1 MTKIAFFL
9 PSLNIGG
16 IERVFICYANNLV
29 HRGYNIDFV
38 ICKKE
43 GLLLNEIDDT
53 VNIICL
59 NSAKL
64 RTSFKKLRNYIKQNE
79 PDFIISG
86 GDYPNIILIISS
98 LFLKTKSQIII
109 SQHNYYNIE
118 VQKLGLWARATKYWM
133 RMLYPLS
140 DKIIAISDGIYSFL
154 LNDIHVPQNKLFKI
168 YNPIDKENI
177 IQKSNEICQFEL
189 PDNFIVFIGRISPVK
204 NISLLINSFDKLN
217 IHNTYLVIVGDGAEL
232 RQIKDMVQNLRNKKQ
247 IIFVGSVS
255 NPLPILSKSKLL
267 VLSSF
272 SEAFPTILLESMCLN
287 IPIVSTPTK
296 GANEILANVKGTF
309 ISKSFTDTNEFSH
322 LIQEAL
328 TTPKEDLNKNVDK
341 YSINYI
347 IDELEKNILLKSNR

>member
-1 MTKIAFFL
+1 MKKISFFL

-43 GLLLNEIDDT
+43 GLLLNELDDT

-217 IHNTYLVIVGDGAEL
+217 IHNTYLVIVGDGSEL
-232 RQIKDMVQNLRNKKQ
+232 RQIKDMVQNLKNKKQ

-287 IPIVSTPTK
+287 VPIVSTPTK
-296 GANEILANVKGTF
+296 GANEILANVKGAF
-309 ISKSFTDTNEFSH
+309 ISKSFTDIDEFSY
-322 LIQEAL
+322 LIQKAL
-328 TTPKEDLNKNVDK
+328 NTTKEEMSKNVDK
-341 YSINYI
+341 YSINNLLDEFEDKI
-347 IDELEKNILLKSNR
+347 IKI